1 MAPELLVAAAMV
13 AALVLYFLFGG
24 ADFGGG
30 VWDLLASGPRRAQQR
45 ALIERAIGPIWEAN
59 HVWLILVVVLA
70 FSAFPRAFAAVSIAF
85 HVPLTLFL
93 IGIVFRGASFAFRS
107 FDAAV
112 KTGAG
117 ARTRWG
123 LGFSVASVVSPVL
136 LGTVVGG
143 LASGQ
148 VALDPAGRVLDRSFG
163 AWLGAFPLAT
173 GALSLAL
180 CAYLAAVYLCHEADD
195 AALADDFRRRA
206 LAAGAVVAGLAVST
220 FLLAFSGAPLI
231 AANLANLTGRAG
243 PAASLI
249 QLGAAIAA
257 GGAALA
263 LWRRRFAI
271 ARALAAA
278 EVGLVLIGWA
288 VAQHPYL
295 VVDQLTL
302 QAAAA
307 PAQTLR
313 LLLYALA
320 GGTPL
325 LVPSLLLLYRV
336 FGKTP
341 RTARPERD
349 VAQL

>member
-1 MAPELLVAAAMV
+1 MAPELLVAAAIV

-30 VWDLLASGPRRAQQR
+30 VWDLLARGPRRAQQR

-70 FSAFPRAFAAVSIAF
+70 FSGFPRAFAALSIAF

-107 FDAAV
+107 FDAAAHS
-112 KTGAG
+112 GLRAG
-117 ARTRWG
+117 TRWG

-143 LASGQ
+143 LASGR
-148 VALDPAGRVLDRSFG
+148 VVLDAAGRVAGGSG
-163 AWLGAFPLAT
+163 AWLGVFPAAT
-173 GALSLAL
+173 GALSLSL

-195 AALADDFRRRA
+195 RALADDFRRRA
-206 LAAGAVVAGLAVST
+206 LVTAALVAGLAVLT
-220 FLLAFSGAPLI
+220 LLLAFRGAPLI
-231 AANLANLTGRAG
+231 AANLTGGSG
-243 PAASLI
+243 PWAFLI
-249 QLGAAIAA
+249 QVGAAGAA
-257 GGAALA
+257 AAAALA
-263 LWRRRFAI
+263 LWRRRFAL
-271 ARALAAA
+271 ARAFAAA
-278 EVGLVLIGWA
+278 QVALILIGWA
-288 VAQHPYL
+288 AAQHPYL

-307 PAQTLR
+307 PPQTLR

-320 GGTPL
+320 GGIPL

-341 RTARPERD
+341 RPGRD